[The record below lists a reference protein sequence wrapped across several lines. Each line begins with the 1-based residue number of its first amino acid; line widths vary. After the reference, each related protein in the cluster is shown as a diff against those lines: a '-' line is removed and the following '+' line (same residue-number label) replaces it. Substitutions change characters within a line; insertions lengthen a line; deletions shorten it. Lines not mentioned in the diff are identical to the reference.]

1 MKTKLLLLTA
11 IALGLFASFAASG
24 ASQNL
29 VLIVDESN
37 SMNKPFE
44 SGTRLAAARSALAA
58 LLARMP
64 EQGNLGLIVF
74 GHRISYRNEVESC
87 QDIGFLFPLAPY
99 TIAIGQEMT
108 GAVAQVTAQG
118 KTPLADAL
126 TMAANSMASLGQ
138 GGTIIL
144 LSDGEGNCGGQE
156 AVVAQML
163 ATMQPPIVLQVIGLD
178 IEAQASETLRAMA
191 LETGGSYWDVADS
204 ASLADALFA
213 AVSTAPT
220 EPTTDRATVQGT
232 PPEYAALAARFG
244 FTIDSVIYGTE
255 RDDVIYGTPGNDL
268 IFGLGGNDFIIGLGG
283 HDILVGGP
291 GRDILEGGEGNDV
304 LMGDDGDDLLFG
316 GAGNDTVC
324 GGPGNDS
331 LEGEAGND
339 ILDGGE
345 GCDTL
350 LGGDGQNL
358 LYCADGLDTLFQGTA
373 VFGTYGLCADGCN
386 PQRPTLEQP
395 TCALPT
401 APACPTSAPIQPVTV
416 PCKAPTVAKVVNEG
430 ESIQL
435 HGTASDYD
443 CNILSI
449 LWEAS
454 AGTFDNPTSLDP
466 VYTAPMLSG
475 CNDAE
480 VNVALTAVDGCGS
493 SGTDSFRLLIVNV
506 NHAPTVSAGNDIWI
520 DEGDAIVLQA
530 VAQDADNEG
539 FAVRWAAGGPGSFD
553 DPSVLGA
560 VFHAPLIDLCEGI
573 DIPLVVTVVDPCGA
587 SACDTVMVHV
597 RNVNQA
603 PIVDLGPD
611 FAIDEGQA
619 IRWTPSVTDPE
630 CDVLHYCWTSSA
642 GTFDAPSAVNPLF
655 TVPATFK
662 CAGEPIVVT
671 LTVTDPCGLTATD
684 SVTLQVRNINRAPT
698 VKLESGLCVSEGN
711 TLTLLPQVA
720 DPDGDVLRYVWTV
733 SAGRLDSTC
742 VATPVFIAPI
752 IQDCN
757 GIDVTVTLT
766 VTDPCG
772 LTATDSAVIRVQN
785 VNQPPIV
792 IADP

>member
-24 ASQNL
+24 TPQNL
-29 VLIVDESN
+29 VLILDASN
-37 SMNKPFE
+37 SMNKPFA
-44 SGTRLAAARSALAA
+44 SDTRIAAARSALDN
-58 LLARMP
+58 LLTRMP
-64 EQGNLGLIVF
+64 EQGNVGLMAF
-74 GHRISYRNEVESC
+74 GHRINYQNEVESC
-87 QDIGFLFPLAPY
+87 QDITFLFPLAPY
-99 TIAIGQEMT
+99 TVAIGQQMI
-108 GAVAQVTAQG
+108 GAVAQVKPQG

-126 TMAANSMASLGQ
+126 TVAANSLAGLGQ
-138 GGTIIL
+138 GGTIVL

-163 ATMQPPIVLQVIGLD
+163 ATMQPPIVLHVIGLD
-178 IEAQASETLRAMA
+178 VDAQASESLRAMA
-191 LETGGSYWDVADS
+191 LETGGSYWDVSDS

-213 AVSTAPT
+213 AISTAPA
-220 EPTTDRATVQGT
+220 EAAATPAAADGI
-232 PPEYAALAARFG
+232 PPEYAALAARLG
-244 FTIDSVIYGTE
+244 FKIDNVVYGTE
-255 RDDVIYGTPGNDL
+255 SDDVIYGTPGNDL
-268 IFGLGGNDFIIGLGG
+268 IFGLGGNDFIISLGG
-283 HDILVGGP
+283 NDILVGGP

-304 LMGDDGDDLLFG
+304 LMGGEGDDLLFG
-316 GAGNDTVC
+316 GGGDDIVC

-350 LGGDGQNL
+350 LGGTGQNL

-373 VFGTYGLCADGCN
+373 VYGTYGVCADGCT
-386 PQRPTLEQP
+386 PQCPASEP
-395 TCALPT
+395 AACVLPA
-401 APACPTSAPIQPVTV
+401 APACPTGVPAQPATL
-416 PCKAPTVAKVVNEG
+416 PCKTPTVAKVVNEG

-443 CNILSI
+443 CNILST
-449 LWEAS
+449 LWQAS

-475 CNDAE
+475 CSDAE
-480 VNVALTAVDGCGS
+480 VTVALTAVDGCGS

-530 VAQDADNEG
+530 VGQDADNEG
-539 FAVRWAAGGPGSFD
+539 FVVRWAAGGPGSFD
-553 DPSVLGA
+553 DPTVLGA

-573 DIPLVVTVVDPCGA
+573 DIPLVVTVIDPCGA

-611 FAIDEGQA
+611 FSIDEGQT

-630 CDVLHYCWTSSA
+630 CDVLRYCWTASA
-642 GTFDAPSAVNPLF
+642 GTFDSTNAVNPLF

-698 VKLESGLCVSEGN
+698 VTLESGLCVSEGN

-785 VNQPPIV
+785 VNAAPIV
-792 IADP
+792 VADP